1 MIKLLIIADDFTG
14 ALDTGVKFS
23 EAGAITKVIADTEMD
38 FTKEMTGEVLVL
50 CAPTRH
56 LPAGEAY
63 QMIRRITEQ
72 ATAAGIGCIFKK
84 TDSGLRGN
92 IGAELS
98 AVLDGSR
105 ETAISFIPA
114 LPAMNRI
121 TVKGIHYID
130 GVPVDQSVFGQDP
143 FEPVIKSYVPDLLH
157 LQCDVPV
164 RVVSSQNIEAF
175 EVGEE
180 KCIYVFDCA
189 SKEDMEQEVQML
201 SSQGR
206 LKVLAGCAGLAE
218 SLPPYLG
225 LVKETREEL
234 RNRITVICGSVNPIS
249 CDQVDYAERQGGYCR
264 IHIPSEQL
272 LSEGSLWDGDG
283 GTMMDQLWK
292 VYQRSEY
299 LIISSMQSGT
309 EQMLEEQEELPIE
322 TMRQKISRRMGMILK
337 NLIDRG
343 ADSRFMIIGGD
354 TLLAF
359 LESIH
364 CNELT
369 PVRELQPGVV
379 LSKVRYQ
386 NRQYEVISKSGG
398 FGEEDL
404 LVTIQTDVEELVA
417 EPTLFCRI

>member
-98 AVLDGSR
+98 AVLDGSG
-105 ETAISFIPA
+105 EMAISFIPA

-121 TVKGIHYID
+121 TVEGIHYID

-143 FEPVIKSYVPDLLH
+143 FEPVTKSYVPDLLH

-164 RVVSSQNIEAF
+164 RVVSGQNVETFQA
-175 EVGEE
+175 GAD

-201 SSQGR
+201 SSQDR

-218 SLPPYLG
+218 SLPAYLG
-225 LVKETREEL
+225 LAREAKGQP
-234 RNRITVICGSVNPIS
+234 RNRMTVICGSVNPIS

-272 LSEGSLWDGDG
+272 LSDGSLWEGDG

-292 VYQRSEY
+292 VYQHSEY
-299 LIISSMQSGT
+299 LIISSLQNGKESI
-309 EQMLEEQEELPIE
+309 LEEQKELPIE
-322 TMRQKISRRMGMILK
+322 AMRQKVSRRMGMILK

-359 LESIH
+359 LESIQ

-404 LVTIQTDVEELVA
+404 LVTIQADVEELITESV
-417 EPTLFCRI
+417 LFCQT

>member
-23 EAGAITKVIADTEMD
+23 EAGAITKVIAATEVG
-38 FTKEMTGEVLVL
+38 FTKEMAAEVLVL

-56 LPAGEAY
+56 LPAEEAY

-72 ATAAGIGCIFKK
+72 AIAAGVSCIFKK

-98 AVLDGSR
+98 AVLDGSG
-105 ETAISFIPA
+105 EKAISFIPA
-114 LPAMNRI
+114 LPSMNRI
-121 TVKGIHYID
+121 TRKGIHYID

-143 FEPVIKSYVPDLLH
+143 FEPVTKSYVPDLLH
-157 LQCDVPV
+157 LQSDVPV
-164 RVVSSQNIEAF
+164 KVVSLLDAETIQMSED
-175 EVGEE
+175 

-206 LKVLAGCAGLAE
+206 LKILAGCAGLAE

-225 LVKETREEL
+225 LQNQTREEH
-234 RNRITVICGSVNPIS
+234 RNRMTVICGSVNPIS

-292 VYQRSEY
+292 IYQRSEY
-299 LIISSMQSGT
+299 LIISSLQSGK
-309 EQMLEEQEELPIE
+309 EQVLEEKEELPIE

-343 ADSRFMIIGGD
+343 ADSRFMVIGGD

-359 LESIH
+359 LEAIQ
-364 CNELT
+364 CNELN

-379 LSKVRYQ
+379 LSKVTYQ

-404 LVTIQTDVEELVA
+404 LVKIQADLEELIV
-417 EPTLFCRI
+417 EPTLPCWV